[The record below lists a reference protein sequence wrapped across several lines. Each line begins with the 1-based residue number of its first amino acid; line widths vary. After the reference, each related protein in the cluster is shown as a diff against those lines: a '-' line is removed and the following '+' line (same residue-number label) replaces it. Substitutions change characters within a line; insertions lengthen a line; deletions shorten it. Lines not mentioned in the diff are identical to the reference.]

1 MSFLWRKGHCSL
13 IYKIV
18 FIYPLAMGLSCYR
31 PPEEDVSL
39 IPTKVAL
46 LGVRDIHAA
55 YSLAQFF

>member
-46 LGVRDIHAA
+46 LGVRDI
-55 YSLAQFF
+55 AQFF